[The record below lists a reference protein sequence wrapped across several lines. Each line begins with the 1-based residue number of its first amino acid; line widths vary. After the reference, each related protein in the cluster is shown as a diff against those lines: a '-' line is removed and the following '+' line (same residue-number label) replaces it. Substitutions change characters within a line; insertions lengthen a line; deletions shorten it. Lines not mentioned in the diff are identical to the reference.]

1 MKVIDMHCDTIGGM
15 HMWNKKETHIDKNEM
30 NIDLEKMEKGDYMA
44 QCFAM
49 FVPFNVEN
57 PFEVCMGMIDRF
69 YTEMEAHSDRIGIAR
84 NYADIVK
91 NNEEGKM
98 SAILTIEEGGVTK
111 CNLAYLR
118 DFYRLGVRMITLTW
132 NFENGI
138 GFPNF
143 KRSEDRSVK
152 PDFKSPNTKDGLTP
166 FGIEMVKEMN
176 RLGIII
182 DVSHLSDAG
191 FYDVLK
197 YTTGPFVASHSN
209 ARAVCNHCRNLTDDM
224 IRELAKRGG
233 VTGINYAADFLREV
247 PEGEKNFSYISDM
260 VKHIKHIVEVGGI
273 DCVGLGSDFDG
284 IEQNLEMKDASYL
297 PQLADALRAE
307 GFSEEDIEKIFYK
320 NVLRVFKEVC
330 K

>member
-1 MKVIDMHCDTIGGM
+1 MKVIDMHCDTIGGLYM
-15 HMWNKKETHIDKNEM
+15 QDKKGQDHQNILSNQM
-30 NIDLEKMEKGDYMA
+30 NIDLEKMEKGDYLA

-57 PFEVCMGMIDRF
+57 PFETCMEMIDRF
-69 YTEMEAHSDRIGIAR
+69 YQEIEAHPDKIALAR
-84 NYADIVK
+84 NG
-91 NNEEGKM
+91 EELEQNAASGRM

-111 CNLAYLR
+111 GNLAYLR

-138 GFPNF
+138 GYPNF
-143 KRSEDRSVK
+143 VRSEH

-176 RLGIII
+176 RLGIIV

-233 VTGINYAADFLREV
+233 VMGINYAADFLRESGRRR
-247 PEGEKNFSYISDM
+247 ELLLYRRYGQTHQTYR
-260 VKHIKHIVEVGGI
+260 
-273 DCVGLGSDFDG
+273 GS
-284 IEQNLEMKDASYL
+284 
-297 PQLADALRAE
+297 R
-307 GFSEEDIEKIFYK
+307 
-320 NVLRVFKEVC
+320 RH
-330 K
+330 

>member
-1 MKVIDMHCDTIGGM
+1 
-15 HMWNKKETHIDKNEM
+15 
-30 NIDLEKMEKGDYMA
+30 
-44 QCFAM
+44 
-49 FVPFNVEN
+49 
-57 PFEVCMGMIDRF
+57 
-69 YTEMEAHSDRIGIAR
+69 
-84 NYADIVK
+84 
-91 NNEEGKM
+91 
-98 SAILTIEEGGVTK
+98 
-111 CNLAYLR
+111 
-118 DFYRLGVRMITLTW
+118 
-132 NFENGI
+132 
-138 GFPNF
+138 
-143 KRSEDRSVK
+143 
-152 PDFKSPNTKDGLTP
+152 
-166 FGIEMVKEMN
+166 MVKEMN